1 MKTNMERLLRLATDA
16 GLFCLVVVVTGIIKA
31 ALLYH
36 YAEYSHF
43 SLSSPFLLSF
53 PENPGGPLDYAGA
66 FLTQFCRFPILGAML
81 LGILA
86 VLLRRLVEMSLGQ
99 GTHNM
104 LFSLIPPLCTILYV
118 SGARYGVYTPGNYGN
133 TFSQAIGL
141 CSALGLYLVGERLSG
156 KRWGG
161 FALVGLLVLTYPV
174 LGFYALLAGMM
185 VILLSL
191 RERKNGRVALS
202 VFLVCL
208 ILPLAVA
215 NLGFLY
221 PRINLRYAFLGGLP
235 YQNFLFC
242 STSTV
247 PLAVAVLATLLVP
260 VLSMRK
266 IPVPVGAGAALAATF
281 ALVFFSGRNS
291 NFDAQLRMERAID
304 ASDWDK
310 VLHIARGVENP
321 NRILVLYRDI
331 ALYQQGE
338 LCDRMFEYPD
348 GSAPLLASDGLPM
361 SLTYAPELY
370 LRTGL
375 INNAERWATELSVSY
390 IKCTHYLKV
399 LTRAALL
406 RGDSAL
412 TDKYLSVLS
421 ENPFMRPWVK
431 KYRALARDPAGLVR
445 DPDLARILPLVQAG
459 GPAFIAGDVAES
471 VVWHHFSS
479 VPANNPDLYQWKM
492 AALLTQKRE
501 AAFMDEFLLH
511 TQSCPEESI
520 PLGIAQAAVL
530 FGGTSGDRD
539 LYLQV
544 FGLFKDDTALMREFS
559 TFGKSYNAA
568 SDVTSE
574 YARKKYRE
582 KYGKTYWFYYYF
594 INDIL
599 TN

>member
-1 MKTNMERLLRLATDA
+1 MKTNTERLLRLATDA
-16 GLFCLVVVVTGIIKA
+16 GLFCLVVAVTGLMKA
-31 ALLYH
+31 ALLFH

-43 SLSSPFLLSF
+43 SFSGPFLLSF
-53 PENPGGPLDYAGA
+53 LENPGGPLDYAGA
-66 FLTQFCRFPILGAML
+66 FLTQFCRFPFLGAML

-86 VLLRRLVEMSLGQ
+86 VLLRRLVEMGLGL
-99 GTHNM
+99 GMHNL
-104 LFSLIPPLCTILYV
+104 LFSLIPPLCTVLYV
-118 SGARYGVYTPGNYGN
+118 SGARYGVYTPGSYGI
-133 TFSQAIGL
+133 TFSQTISL
-141 CSALGLYLVGERLSG
+141 CSSLGLFLLGKHLFW

-161 FALVGLLVLTYPV
+161 IALAGMIVLTYPF

-185 VILLSL
+185 VILLPL
-191 RERKNGRVALS
+191 RERTNVRVVLPVS
-202 VFLVCL
+202 LTLL
-208 ILPLAVA
+208 ILPLAAA

-242 STSTV
+242 LTSTV
-247 PLAVAVLATLLVP
+247 PLAVAVLGTLFVP

-266 IPVPVGAGAALAATF
+266 IPMPVGAGAALAATF
-281 ALVFFSGRNS
+281 ALVFFSGRDG
-291 NFDAQLRMERAID
+291 NFDAQLRMERAMD
-304 ASDWDK
+304 ASDWDQ
-310 VLHIARGVENP
+310 VLRIARGVENP
-321 NRILVLYRDI
+321 NRILVLYRDV

-338 LCDRMFEYPD
+338 LCNRMFEYPD
-348 GSAPLLASDGLPM
+348 GSAPLQGSGGLPM

-390 IKCTHYLKV
+390 IKCTRYLKI

-412 TDKYLSVLS
+412 AEKYISVLS
-421 ENPFMRPWVK
+421 ENPFLRPWAK
-431 KYRALARDPAGLVR
+431 KYRALAQDSESLARDS
-445 DPDLARILPLVQAG
+445 DLARILPLVQAG

-479 VPANNPDLYQWKM
+479 VPATNSDLYQWKM
-492 AALLTQKRE
+492 AALMTQKRE

-511 TQSCPEESI
+511 TQSCPDESV

-544 FGLFKDDTALMREFS
+544 FGIFKDDTALMREFS

-568 SDVTSE
+568 SDVSSE
-574 YARKKYRE
+574 YARKRYRE